1 MLKCKI
7 EINTICNELIIFAS
21 KNKFNLK
28 PFNKLFMKTNF
39 QDFIRRNALLTL
51 LGSSLLLF
59 SACNEVDDVGDDV
72 TTEETE
78 AGGTCDLDKH
88 KLLVAT
94 AYLGASDSPLLQ
106 KIKERANTEAEV
118 EEAELVLVDGTTF
131 ISNDETIKKAYNRGA
146 TIAVVAP
153 NLAELKR
160 WKENNSLGFICHEKE
175 DLLVYAFNNEY
186 EFYTMDVPSVDSDDI
201 FHKLSNSFI
210 HWANNKAPVVNR
222 SETRA
227 NTEDIRAIFN
237 SQSITHTYS
246 ICVDEEIANVLWSN
260 PDRLTKSSTVDVS
273 YNIYPMHAFSTTTAP
288 GDYYLVEAS
297 IVAHNGNMYK
307 GKWTSKHGG
316 VYAHLCGYYMSK
328 LEFNTVFLDENKKEF
343 TSVKFPAGQTPHP
356 GTTVGSTSYT
366 DGFSWG
372 LNGNITGGY
381 SDGFTLTGSIGFDVG
396 WSSSETRD
404 CQDVEISL
412 NSTPSNIRYSYE
424 IENLPSKAG
433 PSTNPSIPKVAVNDM
448 DMFASWVWY
457 VPSATDYSNDK
468 YNLQMSVVP
477 YYKAYHWYS
486 TAADFDSKGPY
497 AAISEG
503 NRTETRALLAPCR
516 IPTGLLTITNTSR
529 ERQYVGNIQIW
540 KKGSTSSEPEY
551 TINQTIASNAIGST
565 GTGTEASIIL
575 PVGEY
580 TIKCEMYNKQD
591 GGEKY
596 DIRYL
601 ESDGYTTIT
610 IGETKIL
617 NPSADLVMS
626 KQ

>member
-1 MLKCKI
+1 
-7 EINTICNELIIFAS
+7 
-21 KNKFNLK
+21 
-28 PFNKLFMKTNF
+28 MKTNF

-51 LGSSLLLF
+51 LGGSLLLF

-72 TTEETE
+72 ITEETE
-78 AGGTCDLDKH
+78 AGGTCDLDDK
-88 KLLVAT
+88 KLLIPT
-94 AYLGASDSPLLQ
+94 TCLPGNDSPLLQ
-106 KIKERANTEAEV
+106 KIKRRTNNNV
-118 EEAELVLVDGTTF
+118 NIEEALLILVDGNNF
-131 ISNDETIKKAYNRGA
+131 ISNDEIIKKAYNRGA
-146 TIAVVAP
+146 TIAVIEP
-153 NLAELKR
+153 NLAELKQ
-160 WKENNSLGFICHEKE
+160 WKEDNSLGFICHEKE
-175 DLLVYAFNNEY
+175 GLLVYAFNNEY
-186 EFYTMDVPSVDSDDI
+186 EFYTMDDPSVNTDDI
-201 FHKLSNSFI
+201 HHKLSNSFI
-210 HWANNKAPVVNR
+210 NWANSKAPIANHPTTR
-222 SETRA
+222 S
-227 NTEDIRAIFN
+227 NTEDIRSFYS

-246 ICVDEEIANVLWSN
+246 ISVNQEIANVILSN

-307 GKWTSKHGG
+307 GKWTSRHGG
-316 VYAHLCGYYMSK
+316 VYARLCGYYMSK
-328 LEFNTVFLDENKKEF
+328 LEFNTVFLDEDKKEF

-366 DGFSWG
+366 DGFSWAI
-372 LNGNITGGY
+372 NGNISGGR
-381 SDGFTLTGSIGFDVG
+381 SGNDKILTGDVG
-396 WSSSETRD
+396 FEVGWNNSQTRD
-404 CQDVEISL
+404 CQDVEITL
-412 NSTPSNIRYSYE
+412 NSTPSNIGYKYE
-424 IENLPSKAG
+424 INNLPTTAG
-433 PSTNPSIPKVAVNDM
+433 LTVDPKIPKVAVNDM
-448 DMFASWVWY
+448 DMYASWVWY
-457 VPSATDYSNDK
+457 VPSAKDYSEET
-468 YNLQMSVVP
+468 YQLRMTVVP
-477 YYKAYHWYS
+477 YYTAYHWYS
-486 TAADFDSKGPY
+486 TRADFATKGPY
-497 AAISEG
+497 AAISG
-503 NRTETRALLAPCR
+503 DKRIETRALFPPCR

-540 KKGSTSSEPEY
+540 KKGSTSSKPEY
-551 TINQTIASNAIGST
+551 TINQTISSNAIGST